1 MPSIHS
7 AQSDHSIHTVP
18 SYPPSPNVQSDEDEK
33 YRSISSGSDIS
44 EDSEPD
50 AENIKSFSAR
60 RRRRRGKRKTMGI
73 PQSGYQFDG
82 VSFIVIPASYSFDN
96 EENGRQEGESKGSDP
111 FDYQHKFPDDKQHE
125 ELGSTAKIW
134 RTYLEECSAFD
145 LGMVEGWRDALDVLL
160 VFAGLFSAVVSTFLV
175 QATQSLQIDYSAV
188 TASLLI
194 ELINVQRAAANGS
207 VVNNVPSTDL
217 ASRPSASGSW
227 VNGLWFTSLALSLGT
242 ALFAVLTKQ
251 WIHQYLLVPSGTPRD
266 KCRVRHFRYM
276 GLRQWRVDFII
287 GLLPVLMSSSLALF
301 LVGLV
306 IFIVPLHVTISCVIG
321 ALTFISFA
329 AYGVTNFL
337 PILYLE
343 CPYKTPLSHYMFP
356 FYSHIY
362 NIRDSF
368 RKWVAAPLASTR
380 HSESGSASPPPPP
393 RTLRKAERS
402 TVKLNSEETDVH
414 AMSWLFHMTSN
425 PSVWSV
431 VVESVGALPLTSVK
445 TLRQEIDQIS
455 FICYEALQGLLSQD
469 DDDVQERRIDRL
481 IRALLRFPEWSS
493 RLSIPA
499 SIKERFSPSTY
510 VELLSLQTGCHDEV
524 KDLVQFNLTSN
535 DKLLDLQPIVWAYLL
550 KQLMPFDAAD
560 FDVARLL
567 LLHLPEHA
575 WASGFTFPPITFEW
589 NGVEVWDNMPRDG
602 VTLTGAIEQFL
613 YPSIA
618 NAIFLRSAQIED
630 AVSNDDPN
638 PEAGPEPQLD
648 PRIRFLLNTVRWPEI
663 RRIVVADDNDDTA
676 LEWVVEKIS
685 IFFAIDA
692 ESFDLNSDTPTSDL
706 DRNRY
711 AILKALY
718 PLISLPSS
726 STFRD
731 QRNLLAVFLRLLK
744 STSCSPDFLGE
755 NWCTP
760 ELASRLVQI
769 AFEGEAW
776 IWPYELRLDDPACEL
791 VNYFFRSIIFMD
803 HTFAHFVDKQL
814 FTTLNWSGRPEI
826 MESIVVGLASARRR
840 LPQQVYEQYLDI
852 LHEPQN
858 LFTSCAALIVRGQR
872 KTLRQLALF
881 RRRDPAW
888 AACLKRLRE
897 YYDDRPPPI
906 FTEFE
911 AFVTG
916 SCVGEFGLNGRFRD
930 ERMSFSS
937 DRDSSNNPC

>member
-18 SYPPSPNVQSDEDEK
+18 IYSPSFNVQNDEDEK
-33 YRSISSGSDIS
+33 YRSISS
-44 EDSEPD
+44 DSEPD

-73 PQSGYQFDG
+73 PQSDYQFDG
-82 VSFIVIPASYSFDN
+82 VSFIVMPASYSF
-96 EENGRQEGESKGSDP
+96 EEGNGRQEGERKGSDP
-111 FDYQHKFPDDKQHE
+111 FDYQHK
-125 ELGSTAKIW
+125 
-134 RTYLEECSAFD
+134 YLEECTAFD

-188 TASLLI
+188 TATLLI

-207 VVNNVPSTDL
+207 VVNNVPSADL
-217 ASRPSASGSW
+217 AFRPSASGSW

-251 WIHQYLLVPSGTPRD
+251 WIHQYMLVPSGTPRD
-266 KCRVRHFRYM
+266 KCRVRHFRYI

-321 ALTFISFA
+321 ALTFISFV

-337 PILYLE
+337 PILYLD

-356 FYSHIY
+356 LYSHIFI
-362 NIRDSF
+362 IRESF
-368 RKWVAAPLASTR
+368 RKWVAAPLTSTR

-393 RTLRKAERS
+393 RSLRKAERS
-402 TVKLNSEETDVH
+402 TVKLNSEATDVH
-414 AMSWLFHMTSN
+414 AMSWLYHMTSN

-469 DDDVQERRIDRL
+469 NDDVQERRIDRL

-493 RLSIPA
+493 RLSIPST
-499 SIKERFSPSTY
+499 SIKEHFSPSTY
-510 VELLSLQTGCHDEV
+510 AELLSLQTGYRDEV
-524 KDLVQFNLTSN
+524 KDLVQFNLISN
-535 DKLLDLQPIVWAYLL
+535 DGLLRLQPIVWAYLL

-567 LLHLPEHA
+567 FLQLPERA
-575 WASGFTFPPITFEW
+575 WASGSTSLPITFEW
-589 NGVEVWDNMPRDG
+589 NGVEVRDNTPHDG
-602 VTLTGAIEQFL
+602 VTLTGAIEKFL

-630 AVSNDDPN
+630 TVSDDDPN
-638 PEAGPEPQLD
+638 PETGPEPQPLD
-648 PRIRFLLNTVRWPEI
+648 PRIRFLLNAVRWPEI

-692 ESFDLNSDTPTSDL
+692 QSFDLNSDTPASKSDV
-706 DRNRY
+706 NRS

-718 PLISLPSS
+718 LLISLPSS
-726 STFRD
+726 SPFRD
-731 QRNLLAVFLRLLK
+731 QRNLLAIFLRLLK
-744 STSCSPDFLGE
+744 STSPSPGFLNEG
-755 NWCTP
+755 WCTP
-760 ELASRLVQI
+760 ELASQLVQI
-769 AFEGEAW
+769 VFEGEAW
-776 IWPYELRLDDPACEL
+776 TWPYELRLDDPACEL
-791 VNYFFRSIIFMD
+791 VNYFFQSITFMD

-814 FTTLNWSGRPEI
+814 FMTINWSGRPEI

-858 LFTSCAALIVRGQR
+858 LFTSCTSLIVRGRR

-888 AACLKRLRE
+888 AACLKRLRQ
-897 YYDDRPPPI
+897 YYDDPPPSI

-916 SCVGEFGLNGRFRD
+916 ACVGEFGLNGRFRD
-930 ERMSFSS
+930 KRRSFSS
-937 DRDSSNNPC
+937 DQDSSNNPC